1 MFRRV
6 ARGLTPTGF
15 VLAALCFFMAF
26 AVVSCD
32 APGGYGRSAPGG
44 QTVYTGI
51 DLAVGGAPQ
60 VDPKHLRP
68 PAEQQPDKLDPQ
80 PLAIAAFMLLIV
92 GAIVTVVR
100 DTWVRRAASAVIAA
114 LAAILLAA
122 NQGTV
127 EALLSAKLQAQLAV
141 QMPAGK
147 TADDFV
153 QTGNGFGLA
162 ALLTIAV
169 FFGNLIGW
177 WRAHRAISRPPPAA
191 LEQPTAVEAP

>member
-15 VLAALCFFMAF
+15 VLAALCFFLAF

-51 DLAVGGAPQ
+51 DVAVGGAPQ
-60 VDPKHLRP
+60 VDPEHLRP
-68 PAEQQPDKLDPQ
+68 PAARQPDELAAQ
-80 PLAIAAFMLLIV
+80 PLAIAALMLLVV
-92 GAIVTVVR
+92 GAVVTVVR
-100 DTWVRRAASAVIAA
+100 DAWVRRAASAVIAA

-122 NQGTV
+122 NQGTT
-127 EALLSAKLQAQLAV
+127 EALLAAKLQAQLTV
-141 QMPAGK
+141 PMPAGK

-162 ALLTIAV
+162 ALLAVAV
-169 FFGNLIGW
+169 FLGNAIGW
-177 WRAHRAISRPPPAA
+177 WRAHRATSRPAA
-191 LEQPTAVEAP
+191 GQPTTVEMS

>member
-1 MFRRV
+1 MFRRI

-15 VLAALCFFMAF
+15 VLAALCFFLAF

-51 DLAVGGAPQ
+51 DLAVGDAPQ
-60 VDPKHLRP
+60 VDPEHLRP
-68 PAEQQPDKLDPQ
+68 PAEQQPDELDPQ
-80 PLAIAAFMLLIV
+80 LLAIAALMLLLV
-92 GAIVTVVR
+92 GAVVTVVR
-100 DTWVRRAASAVIAA
+100 DAWVRRAASAVIAA

-122 NQGTV
+122 NQGTT
-127 EALLSAKLQAQLAV
+127 EALLAAKLQAQLSV
-141 QMPAGK
+141 PMPAGK

-162 ALLTIAV
+162 ALLTVAV
-169 FFGNLIGW
+169 FLGNLIGW
-177 WRAHRAISRPPPAA
+177 WRAHRAVNRPPPAVA
-191 LEQPTAVEAP
+191 AEPTTVETP